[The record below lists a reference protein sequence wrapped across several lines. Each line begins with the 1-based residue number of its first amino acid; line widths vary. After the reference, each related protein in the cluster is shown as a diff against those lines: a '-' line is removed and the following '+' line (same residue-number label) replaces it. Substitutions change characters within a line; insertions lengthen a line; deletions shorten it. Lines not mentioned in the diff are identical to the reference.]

1 MKVKRT
7 EHLERLRI
15 KRGMSQHALAEAAGM
30 TQGYVSMLE
39 NGKRSVRDLTKPY
52 AFALANALGVT
63 VEELVR

>member
-7 EHLERLRI
+7 GHLERLRVQ
-15 KRGMSQHALAEAAGM
+15 RGMSQHALADAAGI

-39 NGKRSVRDLTKPY
+39 NGKRSLRDLTKPY
-52 AFALANALGVT
+52 AFALAKALGAT